1 VVFQPKNM
9 SPERLQ
15 ELYQYAWDSFYK
27 DESQELKMFKLF
39 TKVIMKEMEDG
50 TFVPRRRD
58 LANQSFGKQVIR

>member
-1 VVFQPKNM
+1 
-9 SPERLQ
+9 
-15 ELYQYAWDSFYK
+15 
-27 DESQELKMFKLF
+27 MFKLF